1 MFDIQE
7 YANAKGI
14 PVESIPADVFDKA
27 QGKSYAIREAKDP
40 MADTFKEICTKSQEL
55 LAACTSESGSSDGSS
70 FPAACAN
77 EAVKH
82 MECLINKRDTAYQLA
97 VKLAGKDECEKV
109 FPYYED
115 NKKKALDMIGIYK
128 HSAEGEKASTFWG

>member
-55 LAACTSESGSSDGSS
+55 LAACTSESGVSIAKYGVSALLMMMQFMIVIVVYASVERHILLLTNYPSSILCPFIDRARMDLVSL
-70 FPAACAN
+70 PR
-77 EAVKH
+77 VPTK
-82 MECLINKRDTAYQLA
+82 Q
-97 VKLAGKDECEKV
+97 
-109 FPYYED
+109 
-115 NKKKALDMIGIYK
+115 
-128 HSAEGEKASTFWG
+128 